1 MLAEK
6 ALARRREPP
15 PTRAQ
20 TRRRSEAGR
29 ATFPHI
35 RSVKCLLQREGT
47 ATDCQPRA
55 AQSFTTCPILCIFQ
69 RMESQTEAAEP
80 RWTVNRLL
88 DWTTGYLNRFGLSEA
103 RLSSEV
109 LLAHVLSCRRIDLY
123 TRFDV
128 APDETVLTRL
138 RALVKRAAAAEP
150 IAYLIGERE
159 FYSLPMKVSPAV
171 LIPRPETETLVER
184 VIDYCRASPIEAP
197 HILDLGTGS
206 GCMAVAVLRH
216 LPKAQVTA
224 SDVSEEAL
232 AIAKENAARH
242 AVGERIR
249 FVRADRL
256 ALAASDL
263 PPGGFDVIM
272 SNPPYIGAKDI
283 GGLDACI
290 REFEPHAALTDGE
303 DGLSFYRSLAE
314 ESATILAPG
323 GAVFVEVGNGQTA
336 EVIRLMTGSRILDHG
351 RTWRDP
357 VVGAERVLWFRRS
370 DEATER
376 QTDEGEGT

>member
-1 MLAEK
+1 
-6 ALARRREPP
+6 
-15 PTRAQ
+15 
-20 TRRRSEAGR
+20 
-29 ATFPHI
+29 
-35 RSVKCLLQREGT
+35 
-47 ATDCQPRA
+47 
-55 AQSFTTCPILCIFQ
+55 
-69 RMESQTEAAEP
+69 
-80 RWTVNRLL
+80 
-88 DWTTGYLNRFGLSEA
+88 
-103 RLSSEV
+103 
-109 LLAHVLSCRRIDLY
+109 
-123 TRFDV
+123 
-128 APDETVLTRL
+128 
-138 RALVKRAAAAEP
+138 
-150 IAYLIGERE
+150 
-159 FYSLPMKVSPAV
+159 
-171 LIPRPETETLVER
+171 
-184 VIDYCRASPIEAP
+184 
-197 HILDLGTGS
+197 
-206 GCMAVAVLRH
+206 MAVAVLRH